1 MIEYL
6 VIYVVASLLIA
17 MFGANRKLGF
27 WGYFFAS
34 LLLSPAIGIILFFAS
49 DKKTPDDHRPC

>member
-1 MIEYL
+1 MIEYIIL
-6 VIYVVASLLIA
+6 YVLGSLIIA

-34 LLLSPAIGIILFFAS
+34 LLFSPFIGIILFFAS
-49 DKKTPDDHRPC
+49 DKRKKPGCC

>member
-1 MIEYL
+1 MIEYIIL
-6 VIYVVASLLIA
+6 YVLGSLIIA

-34 LLLSPAIGIILFFAS
+34 LLFSPFIGIILFFAS
-49 DKKTPDDHRPC
+49 DKRKKKDCC